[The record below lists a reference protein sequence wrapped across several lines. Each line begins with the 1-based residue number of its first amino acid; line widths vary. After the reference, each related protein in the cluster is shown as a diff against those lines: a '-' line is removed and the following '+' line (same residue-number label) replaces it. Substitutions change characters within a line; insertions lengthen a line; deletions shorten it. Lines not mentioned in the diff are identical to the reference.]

1 MSRPTSGSE
10 ATIAPGADP
19 CTAARGTD
27 RRVVDQL
34 AARFPL
40 DRSESEWL
48 MTLLGAHELRYIFEG
63 THDDVND

>member
-1 MSRPTSGSE
+1 MGRSTPGSE

-19 CTAARGTD
+19 CIVMGATD
-27 RRVVDQL
+27 RRVVDRL
-34 AARFPL
+34 AATFPL

-63 THDDVND
+63 APDDVND